1 MVGFIRWF
9 QAVDTDDVFV
19 FCFYM
24 DRSLL
29 INPYK
34 LCFYLL
40 KPGRWKTILLILP
53 SLGVRLV
60 VLVIRIDATRLLN
73 VELS

>member
-1 MVGFIRWF
+1 
-9 QAVDTDDVFV
+9 
-19 FCFYM
+19 M
-24 DRSLL
+24 DSSLL